1 MFFSVYKQDVYEICC
16 SRGRAVTQFSSS
28 SDSTEVKM
36 PLDTDKDCWKRS
48 AIILVPVRL
57 GGEELNPVY
66 IPCLKNLLAQD
77 CCIGIIGGKPKTSLY
92 FVGWQGKQ
100 IYVHLFSSD
109 HLISSFLSKMF
120 GKIMCHARSK
130 QLENEGVG
138 AQCFP
143 LFH

>member
-1 MFFSVYKQDVYEICC
+1 
-16 SRGRAVTQFSSS
+16 
-28 SDSTEVKM
+28 M
-36 PLDTDKDCWKRS
+36 PLDTDNDCWKRS

-100 IYVHLFSSD
+100 IYVHKFKVIL
-109 HLISSFLSKMF
+109 
-120 GKIMCHARSK
+120 KIDKIILKNLTFK
-130 QLENEGVG
+130 Q
-138 AQCFP
+138 F
-143 LFH
+143 

>member
-1 MFFSVYKQDVYEICC
+1 
-16 SRGRAVTQFSSS
+16 VTQFSSS

-36 PLDTDKDCWKRS
+36 PLDTDNDCWKRS

-120 GKIMCHARSK
+120 GKIMCHGLKLLQISSNSHYLC
-130 QLENEGVG
+130 LE
-138 AQCFP
+138 AS
-143 LFH
+143 